1 MDNTILSILDRVERI
16 RNYLD
21 SPVMGDYSYPSRF
34 PPDPVE
40 LALRHAPGLA
50 GSIEINIRFC
60 KDREDVKKKKRA
72 LAYAYALVGACYERE
87 NELALKYLNKVE
99 QILRSCRT
107 M

>member
-1 MDNTILSILDRVERI
+1 MDNTILSILTRIERI
-16 RNYLD
+16 RNYLE
-21 SPVMGDYSYPSRF
+21 SPSMGSFSYSSRT
-34 PPDPVE
+34 PLGPLD
-40 LALRHAPGLA
+40 LALRQGISLT
-50 GSIEINIRFC
+50 GSIEINITFC
-60 KDREDVKKKKRA
+60 KDREDVKKKNRA